1 MAIPTLTIYSATA
14 DPTTLR
20 AIFDAVAMICKNNLM
35 IWGFAVMVAFWRLG
49 ASTAAAALRSASGQ
63 GGAVLGNGALSAM
76 MPFVLATV
84 LTNPM
89 MKSTIQIESTVN
101 GSLTQVDNVPLA
113 VSIIPVAGSVLS
125 MDLNDT
131 VSTAFQRASAE
142 YPTISASSN
151 GFLNPLKAL
160 LNARTA
166 TSRLSGIDSEV
177 KTVLAAC
184 LGPDS
189 GVNYSNIQRLV
200 MNAGN
205 TGATSSLS
213 IAVNG
218 VNPTAIGALL
228 YQASL
233 NSTGKVN
240 DIGLDST
247 NILSCSDAAY
257 RVADDITNAL
267 NSLEFPRVMQGA
279 VNGLDAPR
287 PGADY
292 SFGSLASQ
300 YYAVSRANTLGGVF
314 AGGTGQAN
322 AEFMNLLFSEMVQGD
337 LNCLRAAG
345 DTLIQCQASVL
356 QAAEVERNNLQAA
369 ASEIPAMRYAGAFGN
384 YLIALIIGL
393 GPVIIMLMMFA
404 GVEAGKSV
412 KTAAHIIVWPL
423 LVNNV
428 GAEIVNGMIS
438 IDIANFL
445 QALRQGG
452 WLSQATTYAAYKE
465 LSLQIGVG
473 SHIMASL
480 PVLMSIIFSLGESSA
495 MTSVASTISPRSKE
509 TVDNVAPA
517 PQVTRPMFEGGPV
530 GTISQ
535 LGHGAG
541 KLAMTGSV
549 DAVSTS
555 MNFGN
560 MARDASR
567 SLTESEVRSRNI
579 SAGESN
585 LADFRRAFSTG
596 DFSRLNIDRQV
607 GQSLAENFNKE
618 LRSGNEQHT
627 GDSVTGLRGN
637 SNRSTVGGGGS
648 MSLSLKEGFN
658 VGGGV
663 HADTGTSADDS
674 LQRTESSGASKNFS
688 DSVALSNALSKT
700 MAQYSNTSAGKQ
712 SSSELSRSLNTQRS
726 YQQTLSEVS
735 SVSDAAT
742 QGVRDSSGF
751 VNMSGKIGSEEI
763 AWQQRA
769 NPEYA
774 AFQMRQGRLF
784 DENRAARPYLQTAA
798 ADAASGATGRLVGDR
813 SGQAAINRHRAA
825 VMLAQDQEAR
835 PEDRMAASRYLTDE
849 ARAMQHMKFDP
860 TSPAPMNLSIGSP
873 SDATGVNGSEV
884 ARFAHRHL
892 PAPPTPQRTPS
903 QPAGASGAGST
914 ASTFNTD
921 ASNTAPASRPAA
933 LGHDVA
939 LRDSVPMP
947 GRPPYATSGASGNSE
962 SLAPNVEGEALIAA
976 TGAVPGMLEGQA
988 QSPAGAVVIG
998 QDAGRRGDGH
1008 VDRSEAIPTDRTALE
1023 GTRPD
1028 TPGAGRN
1035 AGATVARP
1043 SDGPTV
1049 RRTGAASP
1057 MGQSTARDSGG
1068 RQQDASRSGPSANE
1082 LGARRDDADA
1092 ATRSDSNR
1100 MPGTPGTQPAPASAS
1115 NDSFVHVATAPS
1127 DLGAIPSA
1135 AAPAV
1140 RGEHIPS
1147 VGGAASGR
1155 TTANSS
1161 GVPPLPTS
1169 PVAATTNPSGPTSVA
1184 AQPGTSYP
1192 AASENLTARNGHQP
1206 PQSSPL
1212 EAPSLNRSAA
1222 STRVDHAAPRPPAP
1236 VTTRMTNIQSAS
1248 LTPPPVPQQ
1257 PAGFGGDFQNQ
1268 VQDQFAGRR
1277 EHVASSVQ
1285 SAEAQASAAGLDAKG
1300 HGTMIRTAA
1309 NVGDN
1314 VADLGRSAGAGSRT
1328 GLAAPAS
1335 VTPTGSPAN
1344 RAPSQARD
1352 DRAAPAPQASPNT
1365 RRNSPQPAPLNTPPV
1380 PQQPAGFGAD
1390 FEKQMQDQLSSRQ
1403 EHVVSSVQSAEAQA
1417 SNAGLDAKGH
1427 GTMIRTAANV
1437 GDNVKDIGR
1446 SAGSGSRTGLSAPQE
1461 QKRARESAPGANPD
1475 SAPGK
1480 RGN

>member
-35 IWGFAVMVAFWRLG
+35 IWGFAVMVALWRLS
-49 ASTAAAALRSASGQ
+49 ASTAVAALRSASGQ

-76 MPFVLATV
+76 MPFVLATL
-84 LTNPM
+84 LTNPL
-89 MKSTIQIESTVN
+89 MKSTVQIESTVN

-142 YPTISASSN
+142 YPTISSSSN

-292 SFGSLASQ
+292 SFSSLASQ

-404 GVEAGKSV
+404 GIEAGKSV

-517 PQVTRPMFEGGPV
+517 PQATRPMFEGGPV

-560 MARDASR
+560 MAKDASR
-567 SLTESEVRSRNI
+567 SLTQSEVRSQNI

-618 LRSGNEQHT
+618 LRSGTEQHT
-627 GDSVTGLRGN
+627 GDSVTGLRSN
-637 SNRSTVGGGGS
+637 SNRSTVGAGGS
-648 MSLSLKEGFN
+648 ASFSLKGGPSLG
-658 VGGGV
+658 VGA
-663 HADTGTSADDS
+663 HADTSTSADDS
-674 LQRTESSGASKNFS
+674 LQRTESSGASQNYS

-712 SSSELSRSLNTQRS
+712 SSSELSRALSTQRS
-726 YQQTLSEVS
+726 YQKTLTEVS

-751 VNMSGKIGSEEI
+751 VSMSGKIGSEEI

-774 AFQMRQGRLF
+774 AFQMTQGRLF
-784 DENRAARPYLQTAA
+784 DESRATRPYLQTAA

-835 PEDRMAASRYLTDE
+835 PEDRMAAARYLTDE

-860 TSPAPMNLSIGSP
+860 TNPVPMNLSVGTP
-873 SDATGVNGSEV
+873 TDATGVKGSEV

-892 PAPPTPQRTPS
+892 PAPATAPATNPTSSNGAAANPPVVRGREVAGQGSTPIQGTTPPFTTNAAPSNS
-903 QPAGASGAGST
+903 QPAT
-914 ASTFNTD
+914 
-921 ASNTAPASRPAA
+921 
-933 LGHDVA
+933 
-939 LRDSVPMP
+939 
-947 GRPPYATSGASGNSE
+947 
-962 SLAPNVEGEALIAA
+962 PNVEVPSTQGPVSARAASSEAQRGVPTAAVRPGESLGSTDSMTATLDPTGTSNAGEALIAA
-976 TGAVPGMLEGQA
+976 TGAVPGAQVGPALTSTGTDAAGQR
-988 QSPAGAVVIG
+988 SGH
-998 QDAGRRGDGH
+998 RGDGFL
-1008 VDRSEAIPTDRTALE
+1008 DQSAPKTTDRNALE
-1023 GTRPD
+1023 AARANTPAAGGGAPVGETETIDVGGRPQ
-1028 TPGAGRN
+1028 N
-1035 AGATVARP
+1035 L
-1043 SDGPTV
+1043 S
-1049 RRTGAASP
+1049 
-1057 MGQSTARDSGG
+1057 SGG
-1068 RQQDASRSGPSANE
+1068 RSTIGRTSRQ
-1082 LGARRDDADA
+1082 DDAGA
-1092 ATRSDSNR
+1092 ITRAGSSR
-1100 MPGTPGTQPAPASAS
+1100 VPVASSTQPAHEGATSSAS
-1115 NDSFVHVATAPS
+1115 SSDALTSIPVAPFTTINNTPLPAGSARQGTAYR
-1127 DLGAIPSA
+1127 D
-1135 AAPAV
+1135 
-1140 RGEHIPS
+1140 
-1147 VGGAASGR
+1147 GGV
-1155 TTANSS
+1155 N
-1161 GVPPLPTS
+1161 PPLE
-1169 PVAATTNPSGPTSVA
+1169 NPSS
-1184 AQPGTSYP
+1184 
-1192 AASENLTARNGHQP
+1192 
-1206 PQSSPL
+1206 
-1212 EAPSLNRSAA
+1212 A
-1222 STRVDHAAPRPPAP
+1222 STRADGATPTPQAPAN
-1236 VTTRMTNIQSAS
+1236 TRSTNAQSAS
-1248 LTPPPVPQQ
+1248 LTPPPVPQLL
-1257 PAGFGGDFQNQ
+1257 AAFGADFEGQ
-1268 VQDQFAGRR
+1268 VQDQLAGRKDQ
-1277 EHVASSVQ
+1277 VASAVQ
-1285 SAEAQASAAGLDAKG
+1285 SAESQASAAGLDAKG

-1314 VADLGRSAGAGSRT
+1314 VADLGRSAGSGSRT
-1328 GLAAPAS
+1328 GLA
-1335 VTPTGSPAN
+1335 SPAPGTPPSSPTR
-1344 RAPSQARD
+1344 RAPSPARVD
-1352 DRAAPAPQASPNT
+1352 QTAAAPQVSPSTRRTHPQSASP
-1365 RRNSPQPAPLNTPPV
+1365 STPPV
-1380 PQQPAGFGAD
+1380 PQQPAGFGSD
-1390 FEKQMQDQLSSRQ
+1390 FEKQMRDQLSNRK
-1403 EHVVSSVQSAEAQA
+1403 EHVASSVQSAESQA

-1446 SAGSGSRTGLSAPQE
+1446 SAGAGSRTGLSAPQE
-1461 QKRARESAPGANPD
+1461 PKKAREPTPGANPD
-1475 SAPGK
+1475 STPGK
-1480 RGN
+1480 RGS

>member
-35 IWGFAVMVAFWRLG
+35 IWGFAMMVALWRLS
-49 ASTAAAALRSASGQ
+49 ASTAVAALRSASGQ

-76 MPFVLATV
+76 MPFVLATL
-84 LTNPM
+84 LTNPL
-89 MKSTIQIESTVN
+89 MKSTVQIESTVN

-142 YPTISASSN
+142 YPTISSSSN

-166 TSRLSGIDSEV
+166 TSRLSGIDSEI

-292 SFGSLASQ
+292 SFSSLASQ

-517 PQVTRPMFEGGPV
+517 PQATRPMFEGGPV

-567 SLTESEVRSRNI
+567 SLTQSEVRSQNI

-618 LRSGNEQHT
+618 LRSGTEQHT
-627 GDSVTGLRGN
+627 GDSVTGLRSN
-637 SNRSTVGGGGS
+637 ANRSTVGGGAS
-648 MSLSLKEGFN
+648 ASVSFKAPPSAGF
-658 VGGGV
+658 GA
-663 HADTGTSADDS
+663 HADTSTSSDDA
-674 LQRTESSGASKNFS
+674 LQRTENRGESQNYS

-712 SSSELSRSLNTQRS
+712 SSSEMSRSLSTQRN

-774 AFQMRQGRLF
+774 SFQLTQGRLF
-784 DENRAARPYLQTAA
+784 DESGATRPYLQTAA

-860 TSPAPMNLSIGSP
+860 TNPVPMNLSVGAP
-873 SDATGVNGSEV
+873 SDLTGVKGSEV

-892 PAPPTPQRTPS
+892 PAPAPVSNPTGSNEATASPPVARSRDAVAQGNTPIQGTTSPFTTNGALGNS
-903 QPAGASGAGST
+903 QPATPNVVVPAAQGAASVPAYSGESQLGLPNAAVRPGGSFGSTGSSTATLGQTGASNAG
-914 ASTFNTD
+914 D
-921 ASNTAPASRPAA
+921 
-933 LGHDVA
+933 
-939 LRDSVPMP
+939 
-947 GRPPYATSGASGNSE
+947 
-962 SLAPNVEGEALIAA
+962 ALIAA
-976 TGAVPGMLEGQA
+976 TGAVPGVQIGPA
-988 QSPAGAVVIG
+988 STSAGAPVAG
-998 QDAGRRGDGH
+998 QRSGQRGDGF
-1008 VDRSEAIPTDRTALE
+1008 VNRSAAITTGRDALEASRANTPTEERTGNGRVGRSNDIPTVLPAGPTAPVGEMGTIDGGGRPQNPSSGGLSTNGRTS
-1023 GTRPD
+1023 RQD
-1028 TPGAGRN
+1028 D
-1035 AGATVARP
+1035 AGA
-1043 SDGPTV
+1043 
-1049 RRTGAASP
+1049 
-1057 MGQSTARDSGG
+1057 STRAGS
-1068 RQQDASRSGPSANE
+1068 S
-1082 LGARRDDADA
+1082 
-1092 ATRSDSNR
+1092 R
-1100 MPGTPGTQPAPASAS
+1100 MPVAPEAQPAPRGADSIASSSGALPPIPVS
-1115 NDSFVHVATAPS
+1115 PVTTINNTPLPSGSGRQETAYR
-1127 DLGAIPSA
+1127 D
-1135 AAPAV
+1135 
-1140 RGEHIPS
+1140 
-1147 VGGAASGR
+1147 GGA
-1155 TTANSS
+1155 N
-1161 GVPPLPTS
+1161 PPLGNAS
-1169 PVAATTNPSGPTSVA
+1169 P
-1184 AQPGTSYP
+1184 
-1192 AASENLTARNGHQP
+1192 
-1206 PQSSPL
+1206 
-1212 EAPSLNRSAA
+1212 A
-1222 STRVDHAAPRPPAP
+1222 STRVDQAAQTPQAA
-1236 VTTRMTNIQSAS
+1236 TNTRLTNAQSAS
-1248 LTPPPVPQQ
+1248 LTPPPLPQQ
-1257 PAGFGGDFQNQ
+1257 PTAFGANFEGQ
-1268 VQDQFAGRR
+1268 VQDQLAGRK
-1277 EHVASSVQ
+1277 EQVASAVQ
-1285 SAEAQASAAGLDAKG
+1285 SAETQASAAGLDAKG

-1314 VADLGRSAGAGSRT
+1314 VADLGRSAGSGSRT
-1328 GLAAPAS
+1328 GLASPAPG
-1335 VTPTGSPAN
+1335 TPPGSPAR
-1344 RAPSQARD
+1344 RAPSPARVD
-1352 DRAAPAPQASPNT
+1352 QTTAAPQVSPST
-1365 RRNSPQPAPLNTPPV
+1365 RRTHPQSAAPSTPPV
-1380 PQQPAGFGAD
+1380 PQQPAGFGSD
-1390 FEKQMQDQLSSRQ
+1390 FEKQMRDQLSNRK
-1403 EHVVSSVQSAEAQA
+1403 EHVASSVQSAESQA

-1446 SAGSGSRTGLSAPQE
+1446 SAGAGSRTGLSAPQE
-1461 QKRARESAPGANPD
+1461 PKKAREPTPGANPD
-1475 SAPGK
+1475 STPGK
-1480 RGN
+1480 RGS

>member
-49 ASTAAAALRSASGQ
+49 ASTAVAALRSASGQ

-89 MKSTIQIESTVN
+89 MKSTVQIESTVN

-567 SLTESEVRSRNI
+567 SLTQSQVRSQSI

-618 LRSGNEQHT
+618 LRSANEQHT
-627 GDSVTGLRGN
+627 GDNVSGLRSN
-637 SNRSTVGGGGS
+637 SNRSTVGAGGS
-648 MSLSLKEGFN
+648 ASFSLKGGPSLG
-658 VGGGV
+658 VGA
-663 HADTGTSADDS
+663 HADTSTSADDS
-674 LQRTESSGASKNFS
+674 LQRTESNGASQNYS

-700 MAQYSNTSAGKQ
+700 MAQYSNTSAGSQ
-712 SSSELSRSLNTQRS
+712 SSAELSRALSTQRN
-726 YQQTLSEVS
+726 YQQTLNEVK

-742 QGVRDSSGF
+742 QGVRDSSSF

-774 AFQMRQGRLF
+774 SFQMTQGRLF
-784 DENRAARPYLQTAA
+784 DDNRANRPYLQTAA

-825 VMLAQDQEAR
+825 VMLAQDQDAR
-835 PEDRMAASRYLTDE
+835 PEDRMAASRYLADE

-860 TSPAPMNLSIGSP
+860 TNPAPMALNIGSP
-873 SDATGVNGSEV
+873 SDATGVKGSEV

-892 PAPPTPQRTPS
+892 PAPAAAPTS
-903 QPAGASGAGST
+903 QQQLANHSGSSAT
-914 ASTFNTD
+914 TTQ
-921 ASNTAPASRPAA
+921 SNTTVSNSTPTSPPAVRGQAAVAQGNAPMQGRAPIATDRA
-933 LGHDVA
+933 LGVSG
-939 LRDSVPMP
+939 SVV
-947 GRPPYATSGASGNSE
+947 
-962 SLAPNVEGEALIAA
+962 PNVEAPNTQGGASAPATNVDSELGMSNAPVHRDGSFGSLGGPTTASAQAAPSNAGDALIAA
-976 TGAVPGMLEGQA
+976 TGAAPSMPERRSPFTGGLVDDQRTGR
-988 QSPAGAVVIG
+988 QS
-998 QDAGRRGDGH
+998 DGF
-1008 VDRSEAIPTDRTALE
+1008 VDRSGAIPLERDALE
-1023 GTRPD
+1023 DTRPN
-1028 TPGAGRN
+1028 TSIAQHIAAAP
-1035 AGATVARP
+1035 VARP
-1043 SDGPTV
+1043 SDVPTV
-1049 RRTGAASP
+1049 RPTGATP
-1057 MGQSTARDSGG
+1057 QLGEPTGRDAGG
-1068 RQQDASRSGPSANE
+1068 RPHDPAVNTAASDRTNANNNATSRSGVPSSRASTVS
-1082 LGARRDDADA
+1082 DA
-1092 ATRSDSNR
+1092 ANALSLAGSARPEAGIHAAGENATLSNITHPTNDTTSQGPDFNRS
-1100 MPGTPGTQPAPASAS
+1100 PAP
-1115 NDSFVHVATAPS
+1115 
-1127 DLGAIPSA
+1127 
-1135 AAPAV
+1135 
-1140 RGEHIPS
+1140 
-1147 VGGAASGR
+1147 
-1155 TTANSS
+1155 
-1161 GVPPLPTS
+1161 
-1169 PVAATTNPSGPTSVA
+1169 
-1184 AQPGTSYP
+1184 
-1192 AASENLTARNGHQP
+1192 
-1206 PQSSPL
+1206 
-1212 EAPSLNRSAA
+1212 
-1222 STRVDHAAPRPPAP
+1222 TRVDHAAPAPQAPA
-1236 VTTRMTNIQSAS
+1236 TTRTANLQSAP
-1248 LTPPPVPQQ
+1248 LNAPPVPQQ
-1257 PAGFGGDFQNQ
+1257 PAGFGGDFEMH
-1268 VQDQFAGRR
+1268 VQDQLAGRKDP
-1277 EHVASSVQ
+1277 VASSVQ
-1285 SAEAQASAAGLDAKG
+1285 SAESQASAAGLDAKG

-1314 VADLGRSAGAGSRT
+1314 IADLGRSAGSGSRT
-1328 GLAAPAS
+1328 GLAAHPSGTPSSPPATRS
-1335 VTPTGSPAN
+1335 ASPA
-1344 RAPSQARD
+1344 RGD
-1352 DRAAPAPQASPNT
+1352 HAAPAPAAQASPSTKRTN
-1365 RRNSPQPAPLNTPPV
+1365 PQSAPLNTPPI
-1380 PQQPAGFGAD
+1380 PQQPAGFGGD
-1390 FEKQMQDQLSSRQ
+1390 FEKQLREQLSNRQ
-1403 EHVVSSVQSAEAQA
+1403 GHVSSSVQSAEVQA

-1446 SAGSGSRTGLSAPQE
+1446 TAGSGSRTGLSAPQE
-1461 QKRARESAPGANPD
+1461 PKKVREPAAGANPD
-1475 SAPGK
+1475 STPGK

>member
-1 MAIPTLTIYSATA
+1 MAISTLTIYSATA

-35 IWGFAVMVAFWRLG
+35 IWGFAVMVALWRLS
-49 ASTAAAALRSASGQ
+49 ASTAVAALRSASGQ

-89 MKSTIQIESTVN
+89 MKSTVQIESTVN

-567 SLTESEVRSRNI
+567 SLTQSEVRSQSI

-607 GQSLAENFNKE
+607 GQTLAENFNKE
-618 LRSGNEQHT
+618 LRSANEQHT
-627 GDSVTGLRGN
+627 GDSVTGLRN
-637 SNRSTVGGGGS
+637 NTNRSTVGAGGS
-648 MSLSLKEGFN
+648 ASFSLK
-658 VGGGV
+658 GGASLGAGA
-663 HADTGTSADDS
+663 HADTSTSADDS
-674 LQRTESSGASKNFS
+674 LQRTESKGGSQNYS
-688 DSVALSNALSKT
+688 DSIALSNALSKT
-700 MAQYSNTSAGKQ
+700 MAQYSNTSAGSQ
-712 SSSELSRSLNTQRS
+712 SSAELSRALSTQRN
-726 YQQTLSEVS
+726 YQKTLNEVK

-742 QGVRDSSGF
+742 QGVRDSSSF

-774 AFQMRQGRLF
+774 SFQMTQGRLF
-784 DENRAARPYLQTAA
+784 DDNLANRPYLQTAA

-825 VMLAQDQEAR
+825 VMLAQDQDAR
-835 PEDRMAASRYLTDE
+835 PEDRMAASRYLADE

-860 TSPAPMNLSIGSP
+860 TNPAPMALNIGSP
-873 SDATGVNGSEV
+873 SDATGVKGSEV

-892 PAPPTPQRTPS
+892 PAPAATATTPQQVASNNGSSTTVTKSNTAVSTTTPTS
-903 QPAGASGAGST
+903 PPAIRGQDAAVQGNAPRQGRVTPIATDGAPGVYGSVVPSVDVRNTLGGGSAQAANGDSELDTSNAPVLRGGTFGSPSGST
-914 ASTFNTD
+914 AVSGH
-921 ASNTAPASRPAA
+921 AGPSN
-933 LGHDVA
+933 
-939 LRDSVPMP
+939 
-947 GRPPYATSGASGNSE
+947 SGD
-962 SLAPNVEGEALIAA
+962 ALIAA
-976 TGAVPGMLEGQA
+976 TGAAPGTLER
-988 QSPAGAVVIG
+988 QSSSTGALV
-998 QDAGRRGDGH
+998 DDLRAGRQRDGL
-1008 VDRSEAIPTDRTALE
+1008 VDRSRAVSPGRDTLE
-1023 GTRPD
+1023 HTRPN
-1028 TPGAGRN
+1028 TPIGQHSAI
-1035 AGATVARP
+1035 APVARP
-1043 SDGPTV
+1043 SAVPTV
-1049 RRTGAASP
+1049 RSTGATPRLGEPA
-1057 MGQSTARDSGG
+1057 GRDAGG
-1068 RQQDASRSGPSANE
+1068 RPHDPSVNTAASDRTNANDNDTSRSGVPSS
-1082 LGARRDDADA
+1082 RVS
-1092 ATRSDSNR
+1092 TVSD
-1100 MPGTPGTQPAPASAS
+1100 AS
-1115 NDSFVHVATAPS
+1115 NALSLGGSVRPEAGIRAAGENANLRNITHQTHDSTSQGPDFHGSTAP
-1127 DLGAIPSA
+1127 
-1135 AAPAV
+1135 
-1140 RGEHIPS
+1140 
-1147 VGGAASGR
+1147 
-1155 TTANSS
+1155 
-1161 GVPPLPTS
+1161 
-1169 PVAATTNPSGPTSVA
+1169 
-1184 AQPGTSYP
+1184 
-1192 AASENLTARNGHQP
+1192 
-1206 PQSSPL
+1206 
-1212 EAPSLNRSAA
+1212 
-1222 STRVDHAAPRPPAP
+1222 TRVDHAAAAPQVPA
-1236 VTTRMTNIQSAS
+1236 TTRATSVQSAP
-1248 LTPPPVPQQ
+1248 LNTPPVPQQ
-1257 PAGFGGDFQNQ
+1257 PASFGSDFEMH
-1268 VQDQFAGRR
+1268 VQDQLAGRKD
-1277 EHVASSVQ
+1277 HVASSVQ

-1314 VADLGRSAGAGSRT
+1314 VADLGRSAGSVSRT
-1328 GLAAPAS
+1328 GLGAPPSGTPSGPRAS
-1335 VTPTGSPAN
+1335 RSASPA
-1344 RAPSQARD
+1344 RGD
-1352 DRAAPAPQASPNT
+1352 HAAPAPTVQASPSTIRTN
-1365 RRNSPQPAPLNTPPV
+1365 PQPAPLNTPPV
-1380 PQQPAGFGAD
+1380 PQQPAGFGGD
-1390 FEKQMQDQLSSRQ
+1390 FEKQLREELSNRQ
-1403 EHVVSSVQSAEAQA
+1403 GHVASSVQSAEVQA

-1437 GDNVKDIGR
+1437 GDNIKDIGR
-1446 SAGSGSRTGLSAPQE
+1446 TAGSGSRTGLAAPQE
-1461 QKRARESAPGANPD
+1461 PKKVRETAVGASPD
-1475 SAPGK
+1475 STPGK
-1480 RGN
+1480 RGS

>member
-35 IWGFAVMVAFWRLG
+35 IWGFAVMVALWRLS
-49 ASTAAAALRSASGQ
+49 ASTAVASLRSASGH
-63 GGAVLGNGALSAM
+63 GGTVLGNGALSAM

-89 MKSTIQIESTVN
+89 LKSTVQIESTVN

-113 VSIIPVAGSVLS
+113 VSIIPVAGSILS
-125 MDLNDT
+125 TDLNDT

-205 TGATSSLS
+205 TGATNSLS
-213 IAVNG
+213 IPVNG

-292 SFGSLASQ
+292 SFSSLASQ

-404 GVEAGKSV
+404 GIEAGKSV

-567 SLTESEVRSRNI
+567 SLTQSEVRSQNI

-618 LRSGNEQHT
+618 LRSGKEEYT
-627 GDSVTGLRGN
+627 GDSVTGLRSN

-648 MSLSLKEGFN
+648 ASLSLKGAPSLG
-658 VGGGV
+658 VGA
-663 HADTGTSADDS
+663 HADTSTSADDS
-674 LQRTESSGASKNFS
+674 LQKTGSRGASQNYS

-700 MAQYSNTSAGKQ
+700 MAEYSNTSAGKQ
-712 SSSELSRSLNTQRS
+712 SSAELSRALSTQRS

-742 QGVRDSSGF
+742 QAVRDSSGF
-751 VNMSGKIGSEEI
+751 VSMSGKIGSEEI

-774 AFQMRQGRLF
+774 SFQMKEGRLF
-784 DENRAARPYLQTAA
+784 EENRATRPYIQTAA

-825 VMLAQDQEAR
+825 VMLAQDQDAR
-835 PEDRMAASRYLTDE
+835 PEDRLAASRYLAEE

-860 TSPAPMNLSIGSP
+860 TSPAPMNLNIGSP
-873 SDATGVNGSEV
+873 KDGTGVKGSEV
-884 ARFAHRHL
+884 ARFALRHL
-892 PAPPTPQRTPS
+892 PAPATTPTLPS
-903 QPAGASGAGST
+903 RPDLRGVTTAPSSNSALSSDVTSSPSAGRGQDTVERGST
-914 ASTFNTD
+914 PIGRGGAYSGT
-921 ASNTAPASRPAA
+921 SNSPTVSDQVGSSNARNA
-933 LGHDVA
+933 L
-939 LRDSVPMP
+939 
-947 GRPPYATSGASGNSE
+947 
-962 SLAPNVEGEALIAA
+962 VEA
-976 TGAVPGMLEGQA
+976 TGAVSGALGIQA
-988 QSPAGAVVIG
+988 QSTAATRVAA
-998 QDAGRRGDGH
+998 QRTGRRGDGF
-1008 VDRSEAIPTDRTALE
+1008 VDE
-1023 GTRPD
+1023 TRAVPSGGD
-1028 TPGAGRN
+1028 SMGVSAGQDSGVATSPSPASPLATRN
-1035 AGATVARP
+1035 GVSPAAGAPQRAGGHARI
-1043 SDGPTV
+1043 
-1049 RRTGAASP
+1049 
-1057 MGQSTARDSGG
+1057 
-1068 RQQDASRSGPSANE
+1068 E
-1082 LGARRDDADA
+1082 
-1092 ATRSDSNR
+1092 
-1100 MPGTPGTQPAPASAS
+1100 
-1115 NDSFVHVATAPS
+1115 
-1127 DLGAIPSA
+1127 
-1135 AAPAV
+1135 
-1140 RGEHIPS
+1140 
-1147 VGGAASGR
+1147 
-1155 TTANSS
+1155 
-1161 GVPPLPTS
+1161 TS
-1169 PVAATTNPSGPTSVA
+1169 PV
-1184 AQPGTSYP
+1184 
-1192 AASENLTARNGHQP
+1192 RNGSP
-1206 PQSSPL
+1206 PDYSSTAVSSDPT
-1212 EAPSLNRSAA
+1212 PGSSA
-1222 STRVDHAAPRPPAP
+1222 SSVRVDHAAPMPQMPELAYTRSTSAPPAG
-1236 VTTRMTNIQSAS
+1236 VN
-1248 LTPPPVPQQ
+1248 PPPVPQQ
-1257 PAGFGGDFQNQ
+1257 VAGFGTDFETQAQNQ
-1268 VQDQFAGRR
+1268 LAGRK
-1277 EHVASSVQ
+1277 EHVASAGH
-1285 SAEAQASAAGLDAKG
+1285 SAETQASAAGLDAQG
-1300 HGTMIRTAA
+1300 HGTMIRAAA

-1314 VADLGRSAGAGSRT
+1314 LTDLGRSTGSGSRT
-1328 GLAAPAS
+1328 GLAAHGS
-1335 VTPTGSPAN
+1335 VTPVDSTAN
-1344 RAPSQARD
+1344 RAHSPAHINHP
-1352 DRAAPAPQASPNT
+1352 APAHQAPPST
-1365 RRNSPQPAPLNTPPV
+1365 RRNSQQAAPLSTPPV

-1390 FEKQMQDQLSSRQ
+1390 FEKQMRDQLASRK
-1403 EHVVSSVQSAEAQA
+1403 EHVTSVVQSAEVQA

-1437 GDNVKDIGR
+1437 GDNIKDIGR

-1461 QKRARESAPGANPD
+1461 PKKAREPSVGANPD
-1475 SAPGK
+1475 STPGK
-1480 RGN
+1480 RGS

>member
-35 IWGFAVMVAFWRLG
+35 IWGFAVMVALWRLS
-49 ASTAAAALRSASGQ
+49 ASTAVASLRSASGQ
-63 GGAVLGNGALSAM
+63 GGTTLGNGALSAM

-89 MKSTIQIESTVN
+89 LKSTVQIESTVN

-113 VSIIPVAGSVLS
+113 VSIIPVAGSILS
-125 MDLNDT
+125 TDLNDT

-213 IAVNG
+213 IPVNG

-292 SFGSLASQ
+292 SFSSLASQ

-404 GVEAGKSV
+404 GIEAGKSV

-567 SLTESEVRSRNI
+567 SLTQSEVRSQNI

-585 LADFRRAFSTG
+585 LAEFRRAFSTG

-607 GQSLAENFNKE
+607 GQTLAENFNKE
-618 LRSGNEQHT
+618 LRSGSEQHT
-627 GDSVTGLRGN
+627 GSSVTGLRSN
-637 SNRSTVGGGGS
+637 SNRSTVGAGGS
-648 MSLSLKEGFN
+648 ASLSLK
-658 VGGGV
+658 GGGNLGAGA
-663 HADTGTSADDS
+663 HADTSTSADDS
-674 LQRTESSGASKNFS
+674 LQRTGSNGASQSYS

-712 SSSELSRSLNTQRS
+712 SSAELSRALSTQRS

-742 QGVRDSSGF
+742 QAVRDSSGF
-751 VNMSGKIGSEEI
+751 ISMSGKIGSEEI

-774 AFQMRQGRLF
+774 SFQMKEGRLF
-784 DENRAARPYLQTAA
+784 EENRATRPYLQTAA
-798 ADAASGATGRLVGDR
+798 ADAASGSTGRLVGDR

-825 VMLAQDQEAR
+825 VMLAQDENAR
-835 PEDRMAASRYLTDE
+835 PEDRMAASRYLAEE

-860 TSPAPMNLSIGSP
+860 TSPAPMNLNIGSP
-873 SDATGVNGSEV
+873 RDATGVKGSEV
-884 ARFAHRHL
+884 ARFAQRHL
-892 PAPPTPQRTPS
+892 PAP
-903 QPAGASGAGST
+903 A
-914 ASTFNTD
+914 
-921 ASNTAPASRPAA
+921 TAPTMASRPGLDGGTTIPSSNSA
-933 LGHDVA
+933 LSSDV
-939 LRDSVPMP
+939 
-947 GRPPYATSGASGNSE
+947 TSGPSTGSGQGTVERGGTPIQRGASPST
-962 SLAPNVEGEALIAA
+962 APRTLRSSQSAEPKAEVSTTQGPSSAPVTGGEAPLGTPGATVHRGGSFSGISSSPTVSDQAGSANAGDALVAA
-976 TGAVPGMLEGQA
+976 TGAAPGVLGAQTPTSTATRLTGQ
-988 QSPAGAVVIG
+988 G
-998 QDAGRRGDGH
+998 
-1008 VDRSEAIPTDRTALE
+1008 TDR
-1023 GTRPD
+1023 R
-1028 TPGAGRN
+1028 
-1035 AGATVARP
+1035 
-1043 SDGPTV
+1043 SDGFV
-1049 RRTGAASP
+1049 DE
-1057 MGQSTARDSGG
+1057 ARGV
-1068 RQQDASRSGPSANE
+1068 P
-1082 LGARRDDADA
+1082 
-1092 ATRSDSNR
+1092 
-1100 MPGTPGTQPAPASAS
+1100 
-1115 NDSFVHVATAPS
+1115 
-1127 DLGAIPSA
+1127 
-1135 AAPAV
+1135 
-1140 RGEHIPS
+1140 
-1147 VGGAASGR
+1147 SGR
-1155 TTANSS
+1155 ATM
-1161 GVPPLPTS
+1161 GVSPSQDTGPGESPSPTS
-1169 PVAATTNPSGPTSVA
+1169 PLVLRN
-1184 AQPGTSYP
+1184 GTSH
-1192 AASENLTARNGHQP
+1192 ASGAQQSADEYGRVETSPLRNGSHLDHNSTP
-1206 PQSSPL
+1206 VSPDL
-1212 EAPSLNRSAA
+1212 TPATRQASVRTDQAETAPERALPHTRSTNAPSAG
-1222 STRVDHAAPRPPAP
+1222 VAPPPAP
-1236 VTTRMTNIQSAS
+1236 QPVAS
-1248 LTPPPVPQQ
+1248 LN
-1257 PAGFGGDFQNQ
+1257 ADFETQSQ
-1268 VQDQFAGRR
+1268 ELLAGRR
-1277 EHVASSVQ
+1277 EQVATVGR
-1285 SAEAQASAAGLDAKG
+1285 SAETQSSAAGLDAKG
-1300 HGTMIRTAA
+1300 HGTMIRAAA

-1314 VADLGRSAGAGSRT
+1314 LADVGRSSGAGSRT
-1328 GLAAPAS
+1328 GLAARGSAAPM
-1335 VTPTGSPAN
+1335 GSPAKRVRSPAN
-1344 RAPSQARD
+1344 TDHPS
-1352 DRAAPAPQASPNT
+1352 PG
-1365 RRNSPQPAPLNTPPV
+1365 PQPAPNTKRSTPQAAPAITPPV

-1390 FEKQMQDQLSSRQ
+1390 FEKQMREQLASRK
-1403 EHVVSSVQSAEAQA
+1403 EHVTSAVQSAEVQA

-1437 GDNVKDIGR
+1437 GDNVMDIGR
-1446 SAGSGSRTGLSAPQE
+1446 SAGSASRTGLSAPQE
-1461 QKRARESAPGANPD
+1461 PKKAREPAAGANPD
-1475 SAPGK
+1475 STPGK